1 MENTPTMLRNFSS
14 LFKTLINN
22 SYQKNELEGFA
33 LVSSFGK
40 IISTN
45 EILRAITGYSEKDL
59 ESLLAPEFFSG
70 NLDELMQIVHAAKE
84 GKIEWENQLV
94 KTKSGG
100 FIPVDI
106 SAVYL
111 KQGSGLFSLFFRFKE
126 HWVQDTNPNSEGSQQ
141 ELLNYL
147 LKHVSSVMFVINDQL
162 KTEYVSPSITDFTG
176 YTQADFEKP
185 VFWQSIILPEDFPKI
200 EELRRSHWAIRVMIF
215 CTEKFVLTAIL
226 LNILRFF

>member
-1 MENTPTMLRNFSS
+1 MLISRSQVSLNNMENTPTMLRNFSS

-106 SAVYL
+106 SAVTSNKAQVYL
-111 KQGSGLFSLFFRFKE
+111 VCSFALKNIGFKTQIQIQKE
-126 HWVQDTNPNSEGSQQ
+126 ANKNC
-141 ELLNYL
+141 
-147 LKHVSSVMFVINDQL
+147 
-162 KTEYVSPSITDFTG
+162 SIT
-176 YTQADFEKP
+176 Y
-185 VFWQSIILPEDFPKI
+185 
-200 EELRRSHWAIRVMIF
+200 
-215 CTEKFVLTAIL
+215 
-226 LNILRFF
+226 